1 MQERHIAEQIV
12 SRGNFFG
19 VNDAELDLVQG
30 LTIYIPTRSQL
41 RHLV

>member
-1 MQERHIAEQIV
+1 MQERHIA
-12 SRGNFFG
+12 SKLSPGKLFG